1 MGEILFFKGGANVLQ
16 YPTNIYPNSATLDCT
31 AQDDSNRFSFTF
43 NGDFMSGCLYK
54 VYDYNTGECII
65 KDKGIMWQAHDARGF
80 NGDTIESEIGTFND
94 CVNGK
99 DYALQLQLIQYTRDG
114 SQPLYDIFALRG
126 VTQKEYKSTDEFIV
140 IEDNIS
146 NIYEW
151 DTYSTGG
158 RRKIPTLWG
167 VEAGT
172 MIMQIGSQR
181 KLITEYEL
189 PTGNAYLQAPFSGSI
204 PAGTP
209 YQIYCNYKVSPLY
222 FFKCRQLPTATLTLS
237 VTHSPLKHHVTGT
250 YSQAQQST
258 INYYSIELFWSDT
271 NGANS
276 KWRKVDETPKI
287 YSQNIEYDFYDDFV
301 LRYDYREEAAQTYA
315 LYYKAVIT
323 IMTVDGMTITQDSN
337 VINCGGLVS
346 ACPSTT
352 VETYVWDNDRADTF
366 YTRQHMPKHMIDV
379 RYSAESTLPS
389 GTEVMWYRENV
400 QTGETEI
407 VEGIDATV
415 PSKGKQR
422 YYIVPRDSTGSA
434 YLKGISHV
442 DVDCNMKG
450 YTITE
455 LIFREDEYQ
464 WGTRPRYRTGDQWK
478 FVGEIQDTTITQN
491 TDKYLHVGYNT
502 YPSLTSTQT
511 NYMSGTLSAMIGY
524 VQCTTKTYVDDID
537 LVRAWRDFITRPTIY
552 MLKSQKGD
560 VWIVNIT
567 ENPTTTY
574 SEMERQIPTTFSFS
588 WAECCSVKDIKITY
602 ISHNN

>member
-1 MGEILFFKGGANVLQ
+1 MLQ
-16 YPTNIYPNSATLDCT
+16 YPTNIYPNGATLDCT

-54 VYDYNTGECII
+54 VYDYNTGQCVIQ
-65 KDKGIMWQAHDARGF
+65 DRGIMTQDHLPHGY
-80 NGDTIESEIGTFND
+80 NGDTILSEIGTFDD
-94 CVNGK
+94 CINGK
-99 DYALQLQLIQYTRDG
+99 DYALQLQLVQYTADG

-126 VTQKEYKSTDEFIV
+126 VTQENYKSSDGYIT
-140 IEDNIS
+140 IEDKIS

-151 DTYSTGG
+151 DTYSTDNT
-158 RRKIPTLWG
+158 RRPSYQWG
-167 VEAGT
+167 VYAGT
-172 MIMQIGSQR
+172 MIMQIGSQK
-181 KLITEYEL
+181 KLITAYAL
-189 PTGNAYLQAPFSGSI
+189 DGKAYLESSFSGSI

-237 VTHSPLKHHVTGT
+237 VTNRPLKHHVTGT

-271 NGANS
+271 NGTNS

-315 LYYKAVIT
+315 LYYRAVIT

-407 VEGIDATV
+407 VGGVDATV
-415 PSKGKQR
+415 PTKGKQR
-422 YYIVPRDSTGSA
+422 YYIVPRDSSGRA
-434 YLKGISHV
+434 YLKGISHI
-442 DVDCNMKG
+442 DVGTNMKG

-455 LIFREDEYQ
+455 LILREDEYQ
-464 WGTRPRYRTGDQWK
+464 WGTRPRYKTGDQWK

-574 SEMERQIPTTFSFS
+574 SEMEKRIPTTFSFS

>member
-1 MGEILFFKGGANVLQ
+1 VLQ
-16 YPTNIYPNSATLDCT
+16 YPTNIYPNGATLDCT

-54 VYDYNTGECII
+54 VYDYNTGQCVIQ
-65 KDKGIMWQAHDARGF
+65 DRGIMTQDHLPHGY
-80 NGDTIESEIGTFND
+80 NGDTILSEIGTFDD
-94 CVNGK
+94 CINGK
-99 DYALQLQLIQYTRDG
+99 DYALQLQLVQYTADG

-126 VTQKEYKSTDEFIV
+126 VTQENYKSSDGYIT
-140 IEDNIS
+140 IEDKIS

-151 DTYSTGG
+151 DTYSTDNT
-158 RRKIPTLWG
+158 RRPSYQWG
-167 VEAGT
+167 VYAGT
-172 MIMQIGSQR
+172 MIMQIGSQK
-181 KLITEYEL
+181 KLITAYAL
-189 PTGNAYLQAPFSGSI
+189 DGKAYLESSFSGSI

-237 VTHSPLKHHVTGT
+237 VTNSPLKHHVTGT

-415 PSKGKQR
+415 PTKGKQR
-422 YYIVPRDSTGSA
+422 YYIVPRDSTGRA
-434 YLKGISHV
+434 FLKGISHI

-560 VWIVNIT
+560 VWIVNVT

-574 SEMERQIPTTFSFS
+574 SEMERRIPTTFSFS

>member
-1 MGEILFFKGGANVLQ
+1 V
-16 YPTNIYPNSATLDCT
+16 TN
-31 AQDDSNRFSFTF
+31 
-43 NGDFMSGCLYK
+43 
-54 VYDYNTGECII
+54 
-65 KDKGIMWQAHDARGF
+65 
-80 NGDTIESEIGTFND
+80 
-94 CVNGK
+94 
-99 DYALQLQLIQYTRDG
+99 
-114 SQPLYDIFALRG
+114 
-126 VTQKEYKSTDEFIV
+126 
-140 IEDNIS
+140 
-146 NIYEW
+146 
-151 DTYSTGG
+151 
-158 RRKIPTLWG
+158 
-167 VEAGT
+167 
-172 MIMQIGSQR
+172 
-181 KLITEYEL
+181 
-189 PTGNAYLQAPFSGSI
+189 
-204 PAGTP
+204 
-209 YQIYCNYKVSPLY
+209 
-222 FFKCRQLPTATLTLS
+222 
-237 VTHSPLKHHVTGT
+237 SPLKHHVTGT

-337 VINCGGLVS
+337 IINCGGLVS

-407 VEGIDATV
+407 VESVDAAV
-415 PSKGKQR
+415 PTKGKQR
-422 YYIVPRDSTGSA
+422 YYIVPRDSSGHA
-434 YLKGISHV
+434 FLKGISHI

-560 VWIVNIT
+560 VWIVNVT

>member
-1 MGEILFFKGGANVLQ
+1 MLQ
-16 YPTNIYPNSATLDCT
+16 YPTNIYPNGATLDCT

-54 VYDYNTGECII
+54 VYDYNTGQCVIQ
-65 KDKGIMWQAHDARGF
+65 DRGIMTQDHLPHGY
-80 NGDTIESEIGTFND
+80 NGDTILSEIGTFDD
-94 CVNGK
+94 CINGK
-99 DYALQLQLIQYTRDG
+99 DYALQLQLVQYTADG

-126 VTQKEYKSTDEFIV
+126 VTQENYKSSDGYIT
-140 IEDNIS
+140 IEDKIS

-151 DTYSTGG
+151 DTYSTDNT
-158 RRKIPTLWG
+158 RRPSYQWG
-167 VEAGT
+167 VYAGT
-172 MIMQIGSQR
+172 MIMQIGSQK
-181 KLITEYEL
+181 KLITAYAL
-189 PTGNAYLQAPFSGSI
+189 DGKAYLESSFSGSI

-237 VTHSPLKHHVTGT
+237 VTNRPLKHHVTGT

-434 YLKGISHV
+434 FLKGISHI

-574 SEMERQIPTTFSFS
+574 SEMEKRIPTTFSFS